1 MPKIVIPLTPAQV
14 KGAKPKPKMYKLPD
28 GGGLALW
35 VLPSGKKSWRLTY
48 TRPNGKQDT
57 LTLGMYPDHSL
68 ADARDWRAEIKAK
81 LAAGKNPK
89 SIATDTGAQYRFEN
103 RLAEWHERW
112 ARQGG
117 KQGRGKNPKY
127 AAQVLAAI
135 EANILPDFKGRDV
148 RTLTTAEIVKVLRKM
163 EKRGVLEYLQRV
175 KTSLGLMFDYLV
187 ADGTVTHNPVRL
199 IGKQVFD
206 KPKEKHFDALLP
218 QDLPLLIERL
228 ETTKKLSPS
237 NKLLIYWQ
245 LLSMTRPNEAAE
257 TPIKEIDLEKEIW
270 EIPLERMK
278 TRPHIVPLSTALKQ
292 IYREAMELNVK
303 GIYLFEGQGFLKPK
317 DVETARQQLRN
328 TLNLPTTAHGLRTLA
343 TTYLRDTYKISK
355 EIRDLLLSHHDKN
368 KTDRAY
374 DRAEFLDERRDALEK
389 WGNDVM
395 ALREKYRRKF

>member
-28 GGGLALW
+28 GGGLTLW

-48 TRPNGKQDT
+48 TRPDGKQDT

-89 SIATDTGAQYRFEN
+89 LVATDTTAKYRFEN
-103 RLAEWHERW
+103 RLAEWYERW

-117 KQGRGKNPKY
+117 KQGNGKNPKY
-127 AAQVLAAI
+127 ATQVLAAI
-135 EANILPDFKGRDV
+135 EHNILPDFKGCDV
-148 RTLTTAEIVKVLRKM
+148 RTITTAQIVTSLRKM
-163 EKRGVLEYLQRV
+163 EQRGVLEYLRRV
-175 KTSLGLMFDYLV
+175 KSSLGLLFDYLV
-187 ADGTVTHNPVRL
+187 ADGTISHNPVRL
-199 IGKQVFD
+199 IGNQVFD
-206 KPKEKHFDALLP
+206 KAKENHFAALTPNELP
-218 QDLPLLIERL
+218 ILIEQL
-228 ETTKKLSPS
+228 ETNKKLSQS
-237 NKLLIYWQ
+237 NRLLIYWQ
-245 LLSMTRPNEAAE
+245 LLSMTRPNETAHAM
-257 TPIKEIDLEKEIW
+257 IKEIDLNKEVW
-270 EIPLERMK
+270 QIPLARMK

-317 DVETARQQLRN
+317 GVETARQQLRN

-343 TTYLRDTYKISK
+343 TTHLREKHKIPK
-355 EIRDLLLSHHDKN
+355 EIRDLLLSHHDTS